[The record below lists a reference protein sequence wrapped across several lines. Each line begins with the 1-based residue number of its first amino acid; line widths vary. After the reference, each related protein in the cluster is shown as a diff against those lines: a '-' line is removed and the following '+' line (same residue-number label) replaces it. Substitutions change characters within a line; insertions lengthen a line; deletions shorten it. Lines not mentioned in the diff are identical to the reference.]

1 MSTIENGL
9 RADVMRQRMEDKN
22 SLDKNFI
29 YIGTGNSETL
39 DGVTI
44 KETKGIDLMTAINDP
59 DNNGVQKIQVGEK
72 NYTFAVSTS
81 TTGGI
86 EGVITFVVES

>member
-22 SLDKNFI
+22 SLEKNYI

-39 DGVTI
+39 DNVNI
-44 KETKGIDLMTAINDP
+44 KETKGEDLMTAINRQGS
-59 DNNGVQKIQVGEK
+59 GVKKIQIDGK
-72 NYTFAVSTS
+72 TYSLAVSTS
-81 TTGGI
+81 TTGGVD
-86 EGVITFVVES
+86 GQITFVIE